1 MPSPAAASR
10 LMRRGECTLRSKVLR
25 AQRAGAK
32 GAVIFND
39 GAPRRTGLIRGTLGS
54 PGARIPA
61 VFATHADGQALLRA
75 RGRVDLAVRASSRR
89 RLTRNVIGDS
99 PFGSGRERVVLGG
112 HLDSV
117 PEGPGMNDNA
127 SGAST
132 VLAIAEREGTRPQPG
147 RRPLRVAFWAAEEEG
162 LVGSRQHV
170 RRMSRADRDDILAY
184 VNLDM
189 VGSRRGRRYTYGS
202 DGAVVD
208 RLDDAARGVIRAR
221 GGTPQERS
229 LGGSSDHAP
238 FRRAGV
244 PVYGLFSGA
253 GAPEDTCYHRRCDR
267 IGQID
272 RRTLDDLSRAAAAAV
287 GAALDPRK
295 VSR

>member
-1 MPSPAAASR
+1 
-10 LMRRGECTLRSKVLR
+10 V
-25 AQRAGAK
+25 
-32 GAVIFND
+32 VVFND
-39 GAPRRTGLIRGTLGS
+39 GAPGRTGLIRGTLGS

-61 VFATHADGQALLRA
+61 VFATYPAGQALLRA
-75 RGRVDLAVRASSRR
+75 RGRVNLAVRASSNRR
-89 RLTRNVIGDS
+89 VTRNVIGDS
-99 PFGSGRERVVLGG
+99 PFGGGRERVVLGG

-117 PEGPGMNDNA
+117 PEGPGINDNA

-132 VLAIAEREGTRPQPG
+132 VLAIAEREGSRRQPG
-147 RRPLRVAFWAAEEEG
+147 RRQLRVAFWAAEEEG

-170 RRMSRADRDDILAY
+170 RRLSKADREAILAY

-208 RLDDAARGVIRAR
+208 RLDNAARGVIRAR

-229 LGGSSDHAP
+229 LDGGSDHAP

-253 GAPEDTCYHRRCDR
+253 GAPADRCYHRRCDR
-267 IGQID
+267 IGQIG

-287 GAALDPRK
+287 GTALDPRK